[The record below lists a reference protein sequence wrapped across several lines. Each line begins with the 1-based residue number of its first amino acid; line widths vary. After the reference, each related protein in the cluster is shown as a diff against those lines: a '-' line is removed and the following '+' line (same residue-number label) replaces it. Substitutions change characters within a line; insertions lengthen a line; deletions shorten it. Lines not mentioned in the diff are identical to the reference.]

1 MSIHSFNF
9 LATEKKI
16 LILVPQGAEHQAV
29 LRAIK
34 KFTNPPYILSIPV
47 GNLAVTRYLKDWWKS
62 ENLNKSSINS
72 VILIGLAGSLSTQ
85 LGVAEITLLES
96 CLNFHHN
103 QAGQIQQS
111 DRFLTD
117 LIKQYLGNKIKLVQG
132 LTCDRVITNST
143 EKQALGKTFN
153 RQVVDMESWAVLYFF
168 RELKM
173 PTIIMRVISDEVDQT
188 LPNLNNIYDHQGR
201 LQAIALA
208 FALIRKPIAGLKL
221 IMGSLKAL
229 KILEQI
235 TKEICFSLDIHLN
248 KK

>member
-1 MSIHSFNF
+1 MSIDSFNF

-34 KFTNPPYILSIPV
+34 KFTNPPYILPIPV
-47 GNLAVTRYLKDWWKS
+47 GNLAVTRYLKSWWKS
-62 ENLNKSSINS
+62 QNFDSSSVNS

-85 LGVAEITLLES
+85 LGVGEVILLES
-96 CLNFHHN
+96 CLNFQNN
-103 QAGQIQQS
+103 QAGQIQQC
-111 DRFLTD
+111 DRLLTD
-117 LIKQYLGNKIKLVQG
+117 LIEQYLGDKIKLVQG

-153 RQVVDMESWAVLYFF
+153 RQVVDMESWAVLDFF
-168 RELKM
+168 RELKI
-173 PTIIMRVISDEVDQT
+173 PTLIMRVISDEVDQA
-188 LPNLNNIYDHQGR
+188 LPNLNNIYDHEGK

-208 FALIRKPIAGLKL
+208 FALIRKPMAGLKL

-229 KILEQI
+229 KVLEQI